1 MNDLELLIE
10 KSLTNGA
17 RQRLKI
23 YGPDHIEQL
32 LEDMRGV
39 ARMAEA
45 MNLTFR
51 GGEKEL
57 KLINEYWEAIGKPKY
72 NPRKSVQ
79 ENLTDLKK
87 YMGYWPEPMDCDKV
101 VQTTLLEYEEDDE
114 ESNEAIQDYFKMQ
127 QDFQLKQ
134 EEPKKR
140 KKNYKKDWDDDD
152 VPF

>member
-1 MNDLELLIE
+1 MTIGKPLRCYPFKKKDG
-10 KSLTNGA
+10 TF
-17 RQRLKI
+17 I
-23 YGPDHIEQL
+23 YLPYDKTEF
-32 LEDMRGV
+32 D
-39 ARMAEA
+39 
-45 MNLTFR
+45 LTFR

-101 VQTTLLEYEEDDE
+101 VQTTLLEYEDE
-114 ESNEAIQDYFKMQ
+114 EVKEAVQDYFKMQ
-127 QDFQLKQ
+127 QEFQLKQ
-134 EEPKKR
+134 EEPKDKKR
-140 KKNYKKDWDDDD
+140 AYKKTWDEDDD

>member
-1 MNDLELLIE
+1 M
-10 KSLTNGA
+10 
-17 RQRLKI
+17 RYLKMTI
-23 YGPDHIEQL
+23 GKPLRCYPFKKKDGTFMYLPYDKTEF
-32 LEDMRGV
+32 D
-39 ARMAEA
+39 
-45 MNLTFR
+45 LTFK

-79 ENLTDLKK
+79 ENLTDLKI

>member
-1 MNDLELLIE
+1 M
-10 KSLTNGA
+10 
-17 RQRLKI
+17 RYLKMTI
-23 YGPDHIEQL
+23 GKPLRCYPFKRKDGTFMYLPYDKTEF
-32 LEDMRGV
+32 D
-39 ARMAEA
+39 
-45 MNLTFR
+45 LTFK

-101 VQTTLLEYEEDDE
+101 VQTTLLEYEDE
-114 ESNEAIQDYFKMQ
+114 EVKEAVQDYFKMQ
-127 QDFQLKQ
+127 QEFQLKQ

>member
-1 MNDLELLIE
+1 M
-10 KSLTNGA
+10 
-17 RQRLKI
+17 RYLKMTI
-23 YGPDHIEQL
+23 GKPLRCYPFKRKDGTFMYLPYDKTEF
-32 LEDMRGV
+32 D
-39 ARMAEA
+39 
-45 MNLTFR
+45 LTFK

-101 VQTTLLEYEEDDE
+101 VQTTLSEYEEDDE

>member
-1 MNDLELLIE
+1 M
-10 KSLTNGA
+10 
-17 RQRLKI
+17 RYLKMTI
-23 YGPDHIEQL
+23 GKPLRCYPFKRKDGTFMYLPYDKTEF
-32 LEDMRGV
+32 D
-39 ARMAEA
+39 
-45 MNLTFR
+45 LTFK

-79 ENLTDLKK
+79 ENLTDLKI

-101 VQTTLLEYEEDDE
+101 VQTTLLEYEDE
-114 ESNEAIQDYFKMQ
+114 EVKEAVQDYFKMQ
-127 QDFQLKQ
+127 QEFQLKQ